1 MNLILKK
8 LHKNNN
14 WLDFKILLMIT
25 SFFIVSGE
33 LFAPPEEPISQELPS
48 PEQPDPV
55 LAALQSQAE
64 GRDASVFGSSESS
77 QAITQGSPSGGTSG
91 SGAASGGSNQASQ
104 QNQQITVQI
113 GATGGRPRTTTPTA
127 ISNRDLTN
135 ISNLE
140 SRSRITLSMLLDK
153 YNNGTITPAEQ
164 VMLDQLIEQND
175 PYGGL
180 SASDYGF
187 CVNMGGPNAPGSFP
201 GYAFM
206 LLVGGVGISGFF
218 AYAGIT
224 AHGDGFNNNLSSKM
238 NANKDIV
245 NRVFRLL
252 SASSEF
258 MALVDANPNGD
269 NPHRDLYHVL
279 ACVNAESTQRNKK
292 GRNAEDFGR
301 LSGIAEQSQELLSK
315 LSSGQNRAIQRLLT
329 TAEGLLGQI
338 DTPGFDSF
346 LILTANN
353 QGVQERAKKAVSPTA
368 GEQIL
373 LDMEEL
379 NPPDSRAGSQQG
391 LLGQGLGGGGYQN
404 RVQRRTNA
412 TGDLNAE
419 ALRRVNT
426 PQQILDAEDD
436 LVRKKQAA
444 IDAENEVRKLERESR
459 LEFSPDQRAALIMQ
473 KTNEIFFKREA
484 EYNASQARKKY
495 EMEMRMIGQPVSS
508 APQAPL
514 PSAPPIRQPAVN
526 PAYNSALDIYGHP
539 IYDQAQRSPQFDSG
553 ADLDQLQRNVDALA
567 ELAQQNPREPQYYSP
582 SGALRSPYAQPAA
595 ASRPVMVSRD
605 AQTDPLMRSI
615 GVQADLDR
623 SSQQLQAQR
632 AVAQSRERSRSEIA
646 TGMTM
651 VPEPAPVSSNRLPA
665 QQGTEPA
672 PARQQL
678 PQIGR
683 QVSPP
688 REIPAFRTPQPQPL
702 QRRNSSP
709 ALLQRLQRNP

>member
-1 MNLILKK
+1 MNLFLKK
-8 LHKNNN
+8 LSENNSR
-14 WLDFKILLMIT
+14 LKFKILFIIT
-25 SFFIVSGE
+25 SFFIFSSQ
-33 LFAPPEEPISQELPS
+33 LFAPPEEPISQDLPS

-77 QAITQGSPSGGTSG
+77 QVISQGSPTGGASG
-91 SGAASGGSNQASQ
+91 SGGASGGSNQASQ

-113 GATGGRPRTTTPTA
+113 GAAGSAGGRARTTTPTA

-140 SRSRITLSMLLDK
+140 SRSRVTLSMLLDK

-164 VMLDQLIEQND
+164 AMLDQLIEQND

-206 LLVGGVGISGFF
+206 LLVGGVGISGFW

-224 AHGDGFNNNLSSKM
+224 AHGDGFNKNLSSKM
-238 NANKDIV
+238 NANKAII
-245 NRVFRLL
+245 NNVFMLL
-252 SASSEF
+252 SEDQDF
-258 MALVDANPNGD
+258 MNFIDRNRDAEN
-269 NPHRDLYHVL
+269 LYHVL
-279 ACVNAESTQRNKK
+279 ACVNATSNQRDKK
-292 GRNAEDFGR
+292 ARNAEDFGR
-301 LSGIAEQSQELLSK
+301 ISGIAEQADELLAR
-315 LSSGQNRAIQRLLT
+315 LSSVQDPRIRTLLET
-329 TAEGLLGQI
+329 TEGLLGQVE
-338 DTPGFDSF
+338 TPGFDSF
-346 LILTANN
+346 LILTA
-353 QGVQERAKKAVSPTA
+353 GYRGTQERAKRAVSPLA
-368 GEQIL
+368 GQQIL
-373 LDMEEL
+373 SKMEAQ
-379 NPPDSRAGSQQG
+379 NSTDSRAGSRQS
-391 LLGQGLGGGGYQN
+391 LLGQGLIGGGNQN

-444 IDAENEVRKLERESR
+444 IDAENEIRKLERESR

-473 KTNEIFFKREA
+473 KTNELFFKREA

-495 EMEMRMIGQPVSS
+495 ELEMRMLGQPVSS
-508 APQAPL
+508 TPQAPL

-526 PAYNSALDIYGHP
+526 PAYNPTLDVYGHP
-539 IYDQAQRSPQFDSG
+539 IYDQAQRSPQIDSG
-553 ADLDQLQRNVDALA
+553 VGLDQLQHSVDALA
-567 ELAQQNPREPQYYSP
+567 EMAQNPRGPQYYSSP
-582 SGALRSPYAQPAA
+582 EALRPPYAQPAA

-605 AQTDPLMRSI
+605 AQTDPEMRSI

-632 AVAQSRERSRSEIA
+632 AIAQSREIA
-646 TGMTM
+646 TQMTM
-651 VPEPAPVSSNRLPA
+651 VPEPAASAQIDRLPV

-672 PARQQL
+672 PAPRIQQ

-683 QVSPP
+683 QVSPI
-688 REIPAFRTPQPQPL
+688 REIPAFRAPQQQQPPQPL

-709 ALLQRLQRNP
+709 ALLQPLRINR